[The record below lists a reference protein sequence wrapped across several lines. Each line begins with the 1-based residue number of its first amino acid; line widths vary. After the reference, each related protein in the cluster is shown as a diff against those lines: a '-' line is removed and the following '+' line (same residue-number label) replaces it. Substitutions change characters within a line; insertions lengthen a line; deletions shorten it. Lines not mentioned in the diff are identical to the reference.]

1 MSRDLVDDILGRVS
15 KFASIL
21 GISRSELKIYSTL
34 LLDGRSNARD
44 LSRKLN
50 ISYTK
55 IYSILNKLEDRGW
68 IRKIGKRPVTYE
80 AVSLRD
86 LWSNIK
92 RILELKVNEFEKEFI
107 EPLSSMIDSTSAYTV
122 VVVPPTGL
130 KKTLIDVLNEPS
142 NRYLIAISFSELID
156 EEVYQLINTK
166 SFNSEVRLILQK
178 GIRLPEK
185 SSIEIRIL
193 DNMFGSG
200 VVTSSSVMLVIRSHD
215 NLSSIISNHR
225 YLVDIAQVYFA
236 HLWDQ
241 AIPISTNP

>member
-80 AVSLRD
+80 
-86 LWSNIK
+86 
-92 RILELKVNEFEKEFI
+92 
-107 EPLSSMIDSTSAYTV
+107 
-122 VVVPPTGL
+122 
-130 KKTLIDVLNEPS
+130 
-142 NRYLIAISFSELID
+142 
-156 EEVYQLINTK
+156 EV
-166 SFNSEVRLILQK
+166 
-178 GIRLPEK
+178 
-185 SSIEIRIL
+185 
-193 DNMFGSG
+193 
-200 VVTSSSVMLVIRSHD
+200 
-215 NLSSIISNHR
+215 
-225 YLVDIAQVYFA
+225 
-236 HLWDQ
+236 
-241 AIPISTNP
+241 

>member
-122 VVVPPTGL
+122 VVVPPAGL
-130 KKTLIDVLNEPS
+130 KK
-142 NRYLIAISFSELID
+142 
-156 EEVYQLINTK
+156 
-166 SFNSEVRLILQK
+166 
-178 GIRLPEK
+178 
-185 SSIEIRIL
+185 
-193 DNMFGSG
+193 
-200 VVTSSSVMLVIRSHD
+200 
-215 NLSSIISNHR
+215 
-225 YLVDIAQVYFA
+225 
-236 HLWDQ
+236 
-241 AIPISTNP
+241 